1 MDIKLFVL
9 LSVIVVLTFSSIF
22 YYLIAVVNRRNKL
35 KEMEIKNTQYE
46 LFTKLDPS
54 LIEEEI
60 DKLINK
66 YINNYYINYMIPNN
80 IDYLKKDAI
89 EKMIKELT
97 KQVMLD
103 LSELYLFYIKTLTNI
118 KSDEDLLMFVHKKI
132 KEHVLIFVTDY
143 NKPKAE

>member
-1 MDIKLFVL
+1 MDIKLFIL
-9 LSVIVVLTFSSIF
+9 LSVIVTLTFSSIF
-22 YYLIAVVNRRNKL
+22 YYLIAVVNKRNKL